1 MLKMVAQCSSKVS
14 VKKFM
19 NKWEKKDLETLAD
32 DFGLLQRNDVQEIIQ
47 NCKTYAEGQRKIMR
61 VYTKVCL

>member
-1 MLKMVAQCSSKVS
+1 MRKRVAQCSSKVS

>member
-1 MLKMVAQCSSKVS
+1 MLKRVAQCSSKVS

-32 DFGLLQRNDVQEIIQ
+32 DFGLLQMNDVQEIIQ

-61 VYTKVCL
+61 VYTKVYL

>member
-1 MLKMVAQCSSKVS
+1 
-14 VKKFM
+14 M

-32 DFGLLQRNDVQEIIQ
+32 DFGLLQMNDVQEIIQ

-61 VYTKVCL
+61 VYTKVYL

>member
-1 MLKMVAQCSSKVS
+1 MRKRVAQCSSKVS
-14 VKKFM
+14 VKKFI
-19 NKWEKKDLETLAD
+19 NKWEKNLETLAD

-61 VYTKVCL
+61 VYTKVYL

>member
-1 MLKMVAQCSSKVS
+1 MRKRVVRCSSKVS

-61 VYTKVCL
+61 VYTKVYL

>member
-1 MLKMVAQCSSKVS
+1 
-14 VKKFM
+14 M

-61 VYTKVCL
+61 VYTKVYL